1 MRSRRTQMMKNGDS
15 KCCYV
20 KQTDVDAPS
29 CEWWPINCS
38 AQPLQTF
45 LIRQIWVIQTERGSR
60 QCQAAKWDLVPSV
73 SQGLALNLWNNCIP
87 GDDKPRMKDTSGCFW
102 TQTKLT
108 DKELDRQS
116 GGRWMCKRME
126 GGCAAAGGESSTQP
140 RFAAG
145 SNKTSKR
152 RSGEQWR
159 SSLSL
164 SEVIFNP
171 VSSRT
176 MPYWGP

>member
-1 MRSRRTQMMKNGDS
+1 MKNGDS
-15 KCCYV
+15 KCRYE
-20 KQTDVDAPS
+20 KQTDVVSPS
-29 CEWWPINCS
+29 CEWWHINCS

-45 LIRQIWVIQTERGSR
+45 LIRQIRVIQTERGST
-60 QCQAAKWDLVPSV
+60 QYQPAKGDLVPLV
-73 SQGLALNLWNNCIP
+73 PQGLALKLWNNSIP

-126 GGCAAAGGESSTQP
+126 GGCATAGGESSTQP
-140 RFAAG
+140 LFAAG
-145 SNKTSKR
+145 LNKTSKR
-152 RSGEQWR
+152 RSGEEWR

-164 SEVIFNP
+164 SL
-171 VSSRT
+171 SLWSHL
-176 MPYWGP
+176 